1 MGARLTEGQ
10 LATVGESMARVSR
23 AERFLETT
31 IGTLHGCNV
40 SVDDDSLKHI
50 RFYLDKLHGNMAQR
64 VTEHLDAIEGRSK

>member
-50 RFYLDKLHGNMAQR
+50 RFYLDKMHGELSKKVMS
-64 VTEHLDAIEGRSK
+64 HIDAIEGRSK